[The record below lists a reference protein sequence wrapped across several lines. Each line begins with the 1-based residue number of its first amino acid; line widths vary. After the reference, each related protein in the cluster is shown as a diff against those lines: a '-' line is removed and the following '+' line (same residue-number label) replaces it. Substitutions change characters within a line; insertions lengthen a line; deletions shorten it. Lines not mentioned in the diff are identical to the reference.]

1 MSESAA
7 LEQVATPRE
16 LLASAPLLA
25 GAEHGTIDELAQHV
39 RPVRVHAGELVIREG
54 EDADR
59 LYIVRTGRLR
69 VLVEREDGPR
79 AVRELGPGA
88 AIGELALLTGSAR
101 SATVQAIR
109 DSELLELDAAVFNDV
124 LEHDRGFAVSV
135 ARTLAVQLQASGELM
150 PPPARPSV
158 LAVGALDPSVDVATL
173 ADGLVAALAKLGSVA
188 GLGRDDADG
197 HELEVLDRAERE
209 HDFVVLVDAGG
220 DGRWS
225 AFCARQ
231 ADRHV
236 VLVGSGVERDLDG
249 APADADLVVAA
260 PLPRDELSG
269 LLDRL
274 LPRSHHLLDAG
285 RSGASLNRVARRL
298 VGRALGVVLSG
309 GGARGYAHIGAV
321 EALEENGFA
330 IDRIGGCSMGAFIG
344 AMHAAGLDADEM
356 RDRCRAELVRRSPFN
371 DYTLP
376 RVSLIRSRKA
386 GRMLERVFGDTIVE
400 ELPVSFFTVSADLL
414 ASRTVVHRRGSLV
427 EAVGASMSIP
437 GLVPP
442 VSRPGRLLVDGGVLN
457 NLPVDVMFA
466 DDEGPI
472 VAVDVIRRVEEGQ
485 GSASPPLPSIME
497 TLSRAT
503 VLGSVERA
511 ERNRRLA
518 DLVITPEVQDVALRE
533 FSALERA
540 SVRGYEAMCEGLEA
554 GGADRLRGLLSA

>member
-1 MSESAA
+1 MAERVAI
-7 LEQVATPRE
+7 EQVATPRE
-16 LLASAPLLA
+16 LLALAPLLA
-25 GAEHGTIDELAQHV
+25 GADTETLDELARSV
-39 RPVRVHAGELVIREG
+39 RPIRVHAGEILIREG
-54 EDADR
+54 QAADR
-59 LYIVRTGRLR
+59 LYVVRSGRLR

-109 DSELLELDAAVFNDV
+109 DCELFELDAAVFNEV
-124 LEHDRGFAVSV
+124 LDRDNGFAVSV

-150 PPPARPSV
+150 APPTRPSV
-158 LAVGALDPSVDVATL
+158 ISVGAIDPAVDVDAP
-173 ADGLVAALAKLGSVA
+173 AAELVAALGKLGSVTTIVRGA
-188 GLGRDDADG
+188 G
-197 HELEVLDRAERE
+197 HEQELDALDRAERD
-209 HDFVVLVDAGG
+209 HDYVVLVDAGT
-220 DGRWS
+220 DTPWA

-236 VLVGSGVERDLDG
+236 LFAGPGSAKLDG
-249 APADADLVVAA
+249 PGPGDVDLVVLE
-260 PLPRDELSG
+260 PLPRDELST

-274 LPRSHHLLDAG
+274 VPRSHHQLDP
-285 RSGASLNRVARRL
+285 RRDGASMERVARRL

-309 GGARGYAHIGAV
+309 GGARGYAHIGAI
-321 EALEENGFA
+321 EALEDAGFT

-344 AMHAAGLDADEM
+344 GMHAEGLEPEEM
-356 RDRCRAELVRRSPFN
+356 RERCRQELVRRSPFN

-386 GRMLERVFGDTIVE
+386 GKMLDRVFGDALVE

-414 ASRTVVHRRGSLV
+414 ASRTVVHRRGPLF

-442 VSRPGRLLVDGGVLN
+442 LSRPGHLLVDGGVLN
-457 NLPVDVMFA
+457 NLPVDVMSA

-472 VAVDVIRRVEEGQ
+472 VAVDVIRRVDEVGE
-485 GSASPPLPSIME
+485 SDTPPLPSIME

-518 DLVITPEVQDVALRE
+518 DVVVTPDVQDVALRE

-540 SVRGYEAMCEGLEA
+540 ADAGRDATRATLEA
-554 GGADRLRGLLSA
+554 GAADRLRELLSA

>member
-1 MSESAA
+1 MAEGAA
-7 LEQVATPRE
+7 IEQVATPRE
-16 LLASAPLLA
+16 LLARAPLLA
-25 GAEHGTIDELAQHV
+25 GAEPETLDELARSV
-39 RPVRVHAGELVIREG
+39 RPIRVHAGEVLIREG
-54 EDADR
+54 QAADR
-59 LYIVRTGRLR
+59 LYVVRSGRLR

-109 DSELLELDAAVFNDV
+109 DCELLELDAAVFNDV
-124 LEHDRGFAVSV
+124 LERDSGFAVSV

-150 PPPARPSV
+150 APPTRPSV
-158 LAVGALDPSVDVATL
+158 ISVGALDPGIDVDAP
-173 ADGLVAALAKLGSVA
+173 AAELVAALGKLGSVTTIVRGA
-188 GLGRDDADG
+188 GQDQELDA
-197 HELEVLDRAERE
+197 LDRAERE
-209 HDFVVLVDAGG
+209 HDYVVLVDGGG
-220 DGRWS
+220 DMPWA

-236 VLVGSGVERDLDG
+236 LFAGPGSAKRDG
-249 APADADLVVAA
+249 PAPPDVDLVV
-260 PLPRDELSG
+260 LERLSRGELSA

-274 LPRSHHLLDAG
+274 VPRSHHQLDA
-285 RSGASLNRVARRL
+285 RRDGASMERVARRL

-309 GGARGYAHIGAV
+309 GGARGYAHIGAI
-321 EALEENGFA
+321 EALEGAGFT

-344 AMHAAGLDADEM
+344 GMHAEGLEPEEM
-356 RDRCRAELVRRSPFN
+356 RERCRQELVRRSPFN

-386 GRMLERVFGDTIVE
+386 GKMLDRVFGDALVE

-414 ASRTVVHRRGSLV
+414 ASRTVVHRRGPLY

-442 VSRPGRLLVDGGVLN
+442 LSRPGHLLVDGGVLN
-457 NLPVDVMFA
+457 NLPVDVMSA

-472 VAVDVIRRVEEGQ
+472 VAVDVIRRVDEVGE
-485 GSASPPLPSIME
+485 SDTPPLPSIME

-518 DLVITPEVQDVALRE
+518 DVVVTPDVQDVALRE

-540 SVRGYEAMCEGLEA
+540 ADAGRDATRAALEEGA
-554 GGADRLRGLLSA
+554 ADRLRELLSA